1 MSGFTFFRSLF
12 PSFYR
17 KMIWSMEL
25 LVTIKFLMFLIMF
38 PHIYVLISIIRLIN
52 NKLMQRILIR
62 LEYFIELRYL
72 CSSEK
77 CFNSQLN
84 FLSTYLDTNDG
95 SSSQPRLTKAKIN
108 YWKETNEETSA
119 RMSSIQTKIH

>member
-95 SSSQPRLTKAKIN
+95 SSTQSRLTKAKIN